1 MNKKNKIVIYSTPTC
16 HYCAEAKEFLKK
28 FGVKFTSIDVSKD
41 LKARKEMMAK
51 TNQMGVPVISIG
63 DQSFIGFGSEVKNQ
77 LIKLLDIKI
86 NK

>member
-1 MNKKNKIVIYSTPTC
+1 MKKEKIVIYSTPTC

-28 FGVKFTSIDVSKD
+28 FGIKFTSIDVAKD

-51 TNQMGVPVISIG
+51 TQQMGVPVITVG
-63 DQSFIGFGSEVKNQ
+63 EEAMVGFGSEVKDK
-77 LIKLLDIKI
+77 LVELLDIKI